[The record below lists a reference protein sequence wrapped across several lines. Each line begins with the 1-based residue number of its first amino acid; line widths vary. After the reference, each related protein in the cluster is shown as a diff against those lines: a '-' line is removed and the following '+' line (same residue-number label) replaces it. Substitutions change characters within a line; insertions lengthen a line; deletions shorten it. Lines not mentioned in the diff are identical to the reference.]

1 MNQTEVL
8 IIFADFFFYFLV
20 FPLLTDNC
28 LGRLWTYGPQ
38 ILYGSGTDTF
48 R

>member
-1 MNQTEVL
+1 MNKIEAL
-8 IIFADFFFYFLV
+8 SSFAEFFLV
-20 FPLLTDNC
+20 FPLQTDNC
-28 LGRLWTYGPQ
+28 LGRLRTYGSQ